1 MDDFLDT
8 LPTFVHDYL
17 SRYPVNTLSLLKE
30 LVCFAVL
37 YSNDREIICLL
48 TEQLLREGMQ

>member
-1 MDDFLDT
+1 MEDFLDT

-17 SRYPVNTLSLLKE
+17 SRYPINTLSLLKE

-37 YSNDREIICLL
+37 YSNDRDIICLL
-48 TEQLLREGMQ
+48 TEQLLREGIQ